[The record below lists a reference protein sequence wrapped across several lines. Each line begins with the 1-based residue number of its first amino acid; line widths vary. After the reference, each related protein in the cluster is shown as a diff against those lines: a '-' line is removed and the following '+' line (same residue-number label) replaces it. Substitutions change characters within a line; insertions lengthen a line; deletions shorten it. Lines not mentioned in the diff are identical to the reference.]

1 MKKKIILIVI
11 ASFMFMGVVSAASLW
26 GSYKGNII
34 IRVLIDGKQIKEP
47 AVPAISYG
55 GKIMIPIDVLK
66 QSGINYTYDKKNL
79 TVNLI
84 PPKQQE
90 AKEIQVQPKKLT
102 AKEIYNG
109 SVDIVGYVEAM
120 DAYGNVACS
129 GSGFMIAPG
138 YFITNHH
145 VATCGNTG
153 KVYVKI
159 AGKIYDNSDKAWFM
173 FSNEN
178 ADLYGMTLSSSYD
191 IDGRATGDVPP
202 RYFNI
207 VKTNLPEVGDKVYAI
222 GSPLGLENTVSEGIV
237 SGIRKMNGITLIQHT
252 ADTDHGSSGGA
263 LLDEEGYI
271 IGVTSSGYDGTNLD
285 FAIPISYV
293 KDEIDRLFK

>member
-1 MKKKIILIVI
+1 MKKKIILAVLV
-11 ASFMFMGVVSAASLW
+11 SFMFMGVVSAASMW
-26 GSYKGNII
+26 GTYKGNIV
-34 IRVLIDGKQIKEP
+34 IRILIDGKQIKEP

-84 PPKQQE
+84 LPKQPE
-90 AKEIQVQPKKLT
+90 VKEIPNHTPKLS
-102 AKEIYNG
+102 AKDIYNS
-109 SVDIVGYVEAM
+109 SVDLVGYVEAM
-120 DAYGNVACS
+120 DVYGNVACS
-129 GSGFMIAPG
+129 GSGFMVAPG
-138 YFITNHH
+138 YFVTNHH

-153 KVYVKI
+153 KVFVKI
-159 AGKIYDNSDKAWFM
+159 SGKIYNNSDKAWFM
-173 FSNEN
+173 FGNKD
-178 ADLYGMTLSSSYD
+178 ADLYGMILSSSYD
-191 IDGRATGDVPP
+191 SEGRSTGEVPP

-207 VKTNLPEVGDKVYAI
+207 VKTDLPEIGDKVYAI

-237 SGIRKMNGITLIQHT
+237 SGIRTLNGITLIQHT

-293 KDEIDRLFK
+293 KNEIDRLSK